1 MLALN
6 LALNPGPKN
15 RRWKANMIWQLD
27 ISVLTLI
34 VICAFATIMVK
45 DLLSAAIIFGA
56 YSFLMCLLWTEMGAV
71 DVAFTEASVG
81 AGVSTVLFIAAVH
94 QTSRNVKPR
103 KSGRR
108 LSKAVALVAA
118 LLTGL
123 VLIIAEADFP
133 DFASPFSPAS
143 LHVSPYYIMQTLH
156 DTAVPNI
163 VSSVLADYRG
173 FDTMFETAVIFTAG
187 LAVIAILRRFKKNAQ
202 PYPTEPHI
210 ISEGYPDTI
219 IRFVTRQLVPFIQLF
234 ALYVVAHG
242 HYSPGGGFQGGVIL
256 GASFILL
263 AISYDSRMIIGI
275 MSERSNILLGNIGV
289 LLYAGIGF
297 LCLLLGA
304 NFLDYSMLSKVLPA
318 TDKIMARSHGILGIE
333 ISVAIAVMA
342 IVVSI
347 YLNIVS
353 LGKYDRGE

>member
-1 MLALN
+1 
-6 LALNPGPKN
+6 
-15 RRWKANMIWQLD
+15 MIWQLD
-27 ISVLTLI
+27 ICVLSLI
-34 VICAFATIMVK
+34 VLCAFATIMVK

-81 AGVSTVLFIAAVH
+81 AGVSTVLFFAAVF
-94 QTSRNVKPR
+94 QTTRRVGIR
-103 KSGRR
+103 KSGRM
-108 LSKAVALVAA
+108 LSKAVAMVAA

-123 VLIIAEADFP
+123 LLLIAEADFP
-133 DFASPFSPAS
+133 NFGDAFTPAS
-143 LHVSPYYIMQTLH
+143 LHVSPYYITQTLH
-156 DTAVPNI
+156 DTNVPNM
-163 VSSVLADYRG
+163 VTSVLADYRG

-187 LAVIAILRRFKKNAQ
+187 LAVIAILRRLKKDTPFLPPE
-202 PYPTEPHI
+202 PYT

-219 IRFVTRQLVPFIQLF
+219 IRFVARQLVPFIQLF

-242 HYSPGGGFQGGVIL
+242 HHSPGGGFQGGVIL

-263 AISYDSRMIIGI
+263 AISYDFKVVLGI
-275 MSERSNILLGNIGV
+275 MNERWNILLGNIGV
-289 LLYAGIGF
+289 LIYAGIGF
-297 LCLLLGA
+297 LCLILGA

-318 TDKIMARSHGILGIE
+318 TDKVMARSHGMLGIE
-333 ISVAIAVMA
+333 TGVAIAVMA

-353 LGKYDRGE
+353 HGKYDKGL

>member
-1 MLALN
+1 
-6 LALNPGPKN
+6 
-15 RRWKANMIWQLD
+15 MIWQLD
-27 ISVLTLI
+27 FCILTLI

-81 AGVSTVLFIAAVH
+81 AGVSTVLFFAAVY
-94 QTSRNVKPR
+94 QTSRVVKPR
-103 KSGRR
+103 RSGRW
-108 LSKAVALVAA
+108 LAKAIALMAT
-118 LLTGL
+118 LLIGL
-123 VLIIAEADFP
+123 VLLIAEADFP
-133 DFASPFSPAS
+133 GFGDAFTPAS
-143 LHVSPYYIMQTLH
+143 LHVSPYYITQTLH
-156 DTAVPNI
+156 DTNVPNM
-163 VSSVLADYRG
+163 VTSVLADYRG

-187 LAVIAILRRFKKNAQ
+187 LAVIAILRRLQKDMPFVPPE
-202 PYPTEPHI
+202 PYI

-219 IRFVTRQLVPFIQLF
+219 IRFIARQLVPFIQLF

-242 HYSPGGGFQGGVIL
+242 HHSPGGGFQGGVIL

-263 AISYDSRMIIGI
+263 AISYDFKLVLGI
-275 MSERSNILLGNIGV
+275 MNERWNVLLGNVGV
-289 LLYAGIGF
+289 LIYAGIGF

-318 TDKIMARSHGILGIE
+318 TDKIMARSHGMLGIE
-333 ISVAIAVMA
+333 IGVAIAVMA
-342 IVVSI
+342 IVISI

-353 LGKYDRGE
+353 RGKYDKGL

>member
-1 MLALN
+1 
-6 LALNPGPKN
+6 
-15 RRWKANMIWQLD
+15 MIWQLD
-27 ISVLTLI
+27 FCVLTLI

-81 AGVSTVLFIAAVH
+81 AGVSTVLFFAAVY
-94 QTSRNVKPR
+94 QTTRRVGVR
-103 KSGRR
+103 KSGRT
-108 LSKAVALVAA
+108 LSKVIALMAT

-123 VLIIAEADFP
+123 VLVIAEADFP
-133 DFASPFSPAS
+133 GFADPSSPAS
-143 LHVSPYYIMQTLH
+143 LHVSPYYITQTLH
-156 DTAVPNI
+156 DTNVPNM
-163 VSSVLADYRG
+163 VTSVLADYRG

-187 LAVIAILRRFKKNAQ
+187 LAVIAILRSLKKDTPFA
-202 PYPTEPHI
+202 PPESYI

-219 IRFVTRQLVPFIQLF
+219 IRFVARQLVPFIQLF

-242 HYSPGGGFQGGVIL
+242 HHSPGGGFQGGVIL

-263 AISYDSRMIIGI
+263 AISYDFKVVLGI
-275 MSERSNILLGNIGV
+275 MSERWNVLLGNLGV
-289 LLYAGIGF
+289 LIYAGIGF

-318 TDKIMARSHGILGIE
+318 TDKIMARSHGMLGIE
-333 ISVAIAVMA
+333 IGVAVAVMA

-347 YLNIVS
+347 YFNIVS
-353 LGKYDRGE
+353 GGKYDKGL

>member
-1 MLALN
+1 
-6 LALNPGPKN
+6 
-15 RRWKANMIWQLD
+15 MIWQLD
-27 ISVLTLI
+27 ISILTLI
-34 VICAFATIMVK
+34 VICAFATIMVR

-81 AGVSTVLFIAAVH
+81 AGVSTVLFFAAVY
-94 QTSRNVKPR
+94 QTTRRVGIR

-108 LSKAVALVAA
+108 LSKAFALVAT

-123 VLIIAEADFP
+123 VLLVAEADFP
-133 DFASPFSPAS
+133 NFADPSSPAS
-143 LHVSPYYIMQTLH
+143 LHLSPYYITQTLH
-156 DTAVPNI
+156 DTNVPNM
-163 VSSVLADYRG
+163 VTSVLADYRG

-187 LAVIAILRRFKKNAQ
+187 LAVIAILRRLKKKVPFAPPE
-202 PYPTEPHI
+202 PYV

-219 IRFVTRQLVPFIQLF
+219 IRFIARQLVPFIQLF

-242 HYSPGGGFQGGVIL
+242 HHSPGGGFQGGVIL

-263 AISYDSRMIIGI
+263 AISYDFKVVLEI
-275 MSERSNILLGNIGV
+275 MNERWNILLGNIGV
-289 LLYAGIGF
+289 LIYAGIGF

-318 TDKIMARSHGILGIE
+318 TDRIMARSHGMLGIE
-333 ISVAIAVMA
+333 IGVAVAVMA

-353 LGKYDRGE
+353 HGKYDKGL

>member
-1 MLALN
+1 
-6 LALNPGPKN
+6 
-15 RRWKANMIWQLD
+15 MIWQLD
-27 ISVLTLI
+27 ICILSLI
-34 VICAFATIMVK
+34 VLCAFATIMVK

-81 AGVSTVLFIAAVH
+81 AGVSTVLFFAAVF
-94 QTSRNVKPR
+94 QTSRRVKPR
-103 KSGRR
+103 KSGRI
-108 LSKAVALVAA
+108 LSKVFALVAT

-123 VLIIAEADFP
+123 VLFVAEADFP
-133 DFASPFSPAS
+133 GFADTLTPAS
-143 LHVSPYYIMQTLH
+143 LHVSPYYITQTLH
-156 DTAVPNI
+156 DTNVPNI
-163 VSSVLADYRG
+163 VTSVLADYRG

-187 LAVIAILRRFKKNAQ
+187 LAVIAILRRLKSNNYSTPPE
-202 PYPTEPHI
+202 PYT

-242 HYSPGGGFQGGVIL
+242 HHSPGGGFQGGVIL

-263 AISYDSRMIIGI
+263 AISYDFKIVLGI
-275 MSERSNILLGNIGV
+275 MGERWNVLLGNIGV
-289 LLYAGIGF
+289 LIYAGIGF

-318 TDKIMARSHGILGIE
+318 TDKIMARSHGMLGIE
-333 ISVAIAVMA
+333 IGVAIAVMA
-342 IVVSI
+342 IVISI

-353 LGKYDRGE
+353 RGKYDKGL

>member
-1 MLALN
+1 
-6 LALNPGPKN
+6 
-15 RRWKANMIWQLD
+15 MIWQLD
-27 ISVLTLI
+27 LSVLTLI

-81 AGVSTVLFIAAVH
+81 AGVSTVLFFAAVY
-94 QTSRNVKPR
+94 QTTRRVGVR
-103 KSGRR
+103 KSGRM

-133 DFASPFSPAS
+133 GFGDLFTPAS
-143 LHVSPYYIMQTLH
+143 LHVSPYYITQTLH
-156 DTAVPNI
+156 DTNVPNM
-163 VSSVLADYRG
+163 VTAVLADYRG

-187 LAVIAILRRFKKNAQ
+187 LAVIAILRRFKQ
-202 PYPTEPHI
+202 EDRCDLPEPYV
-210 ISEGYPDTI
+210 ISAGYPDTI
-219 IRFVTRQLVPFIQLF
+219 IRFVARQLVPFIQLF

-242 HYSPGGGFQGGVIL
+242 HHSPGGGFQGGVIL

-263 AISYDSRMIIGI
+263 AISYDFKIVLGI
-275 MSERSNILLGNIGV
+275 MSEKWNVLLGNIGV
-289 LLYAGIGF
+289 LIYAGIGF

-318 TDKIMARSHGILGIE
+318 TDKIMARSHGMLGIE
-333 ISVAIAVMA
+333 IGVAIAVMA
-342 IVVSI
+342 IVISI

-353 LGKYDRGE
+353 HGKYDKGL

>member
-1 MLALN
+1 
-6 LALNPGPKN
+6 
-15 RRWKANMIWQLD
+15 MIWQLD
-27 ISVLTLI
+27 LSILSLI
-34 VICAFATIMVK
+34 VVCAFATIMVK

-94 QTSRNVKPR
+94 QTSRKVKPR
-103 KSGRR
+103 KSGRW
-108 LSKAVALVAA
+108 LSKIIALAAA

-123 VLIIAEADFP
+123 VLLIAEADFP
-133 DFASPFSPAS
+133 GFGDLFTPAS
-143 LHVSPYYIMQTLH
+143 LHLSPYYITQTLH
-156 DTAVPNI
+156 DTNVPNM
-163 VSSVLADYRG
+163 VTSVLADYRG

-187 LAVIAILRRFKKNAQ
+187 LAVIAILRRFKKDDRCELPE
-202 PYPTEPHI
+202 PYV
-210 ISEGYPDTI
+210 ISAGYPDTI
-219 IRFVTRQLVPFIQLF
+219 IRFVARQLVPFIQLF

-242 HYSPGGGFQGGVIL
+242 HHSPGGGFQGGVIL

-263 AISYDSRMIIGI
+263 ALCYDTRMIIGR
-275 MSERSNILLGNIGV
+275 MSERWNVLLGNIGV
-289 LLYAGIGF
+289 LIYAGIGF

-318 TDKIMARSHGILGIE
+318 TDKIMARSHGMLGIE
-333 ISVAIAVMA
+333 IGVAIAVMA

-347 YLNIVS
+347 YINIIS
-353 LGKYDRGE
+353 HGKYDNT

>member
-1 MLALN
+1 
-6 LALNPGPKN
+6 
-15 RRWKANMIWQLD
+15 MIWQLD
-27 ISVLTLI
+27 LSVLTLI

-81 AGVSTVLFIAAVH
+81 AGASTVLFFAAVY
-94 QTSRNVKPR
+94 QTTRRVGIR
-103 KSGRR
+103 KSGRM
-108 LSKAVALVAA
+108 LSKAIGLAAA

-123 VLIIAEADFP
+123 LLIIAEADFP
-133 DFASPFSPAS
+133 SFGDLFTPAS
-143 LHVSPYYIMQTLH
+143 LHVSPYYITQTLH
-156 DTAVPNI
+156 DTNVPNM
-163 VSSVLADYRG
+163 VTSVLADYRG

-187 LAVIAILRRFKKNAQ
+187 LAVIAILRRLKKEDRCDIPG
-202 PYPTEPHI
+202 PYV

-219 IRFVTRQLVPFIQLF
+219 IRFVARQLVPFIQLF

-242 HYSPGGGFQGGVIL
+242 HHSPGGGFQGGVIL

-263 AISYDSRMIIGI
+263 AISFDFKVVLGI
-275 MSERSNILLGNIGV
+275 MNERWNILLGNIGV
-289 LLYAGIGF
+289 LIYAGIGF

-318 TDKIMARSHGILGIE
+318 TDKIMARSHGMLGIE
-333 ISVAIAVMA
+333 IGVAIAVMA
-342 IVVSI
+342 IVISI

-353 LGKYDRGE
+353 LGKYDKGL

>member
-1 MLALN
+1 
-6 LALNPGPKN
+6 
-15 RRWKANMIWQLD
+15 MIWQLD
-27 ISVLTLI
+27 LSVLTLI

-81 AGVSTVLFIAAVH
+81 AGVSTVLFIAAVY
-94 QTSRNVKPR
+94 QTQRKVKSRKA
-103 KSGRR
+103 GRTIT
-108 LSKAVALVAA
+108 KAVGLVTVLLIGIALV
-118 LLTGL
+118 
-123 VLIIAEADFP
+123 IAEQEFPGFADP
-133 DFASPFSPAS
+133 SSPAS
-143 LHVSPYYIMQTLH
+143 LHVSPYYITQTLH
-156 DTAVPNI
+156 DTAVPNM
-163 VSSVLADYRG
+163 VTSVLADYRG

-187 LAVIAILRRFKKNAQ
+187 LAVIAILRRYKKLD
-202 PYPTEPHI
+202 PRRPSERYV

-219 IRFVTRQLVPFIQLF
+219 IRFIARQLVPFIQLF

-242 HYSPGGGFQGGVIL
+242 HHSPGGGFQGGVIL

-263 AISYDSRMIIGI
+263 AISFDFKTITGI
-275 MSERSNILLGNIGV
+275 MSEKWNVLLGNIGV

-304 NFLDYSMLSKVLPA
+304 NFLDYSILHKILPA
-318 TDKIMARSHGILGIE
+318 TDRVMARSHGMLGIE
-333 ISVAIAVMA
+333 IGVAIAVMA
-342 IVVSI
+342 IVISI

-353 LGKYDRGE
+353 RGKYDKGL

>member
-1 MLALN
+1 
-6 LALNPGPKN
+6 
-15 RRWKANMIWQLD
+15 MIWQLD
-27 ISVLTLI
+27 LCILTLI

-81 AGVSTVLFIAAVH
+81 AGVSTVLFIAAAY
-94 QTSRNVKPR
+94 QTSRMVRPR
-103 KSGRR
+103 KSGRVVA
-108 LSKAVALVAA
+108 KAVGLLAA

-123 VLIIAEADFP
+123 VLVIAEADFP
-133 DFASPFSPAS
+133 RFADQFSPAS
-143 LHVSPYYIMQTLH
+143 LHVSPYYITQTLH
-156 DTAVPNI
+156 DTNVPNM
-163 VSSVLADYRG
+163 VTSVLADYRG
-173 FDTMFETAVIFTAG
+173 YDTMFETAVIFTAG
-187 LAVIAILRRFKKNAQ
+187 LAVIAILRRFKKEGQ
-202 PYPTEPHI
+202 SDLPEPYI

-219 IRFVTRQLVPFIQLF
+219 IRFIARQLAPFIQLF

-242 HYSPGGGFQGGVIL
+242 HHSPGGGFQGGVIL

-263 AISYDSRMIIGI
+263 AISYDFKIVLGI
-275 MSERSNILLGNIGV
+275 MSERWNILLGNIGV

-318 TDKIMARSHGILGIE
+318 TDKIMARSHGMLGIE
-333 ISVAIAVMA
+333 IGVAIAVMA
-342 IVVSI
+342 IVISI

-353 LGKYDRGE
+353 HGKQDKGL

>member
-1 MLALN
+1 
-6 LALNPGPKN
+6 
-15 RRWKANMIWQLD
+15 MIWQLD
-27 ISVLTLI
+27 LSVLTLI

-81 AGVSTVLFIAAVH
+81 AGVSTVLFFAAIY
-94 QTSRNVKPR
+94 QTSRKVTPR
-103 KSGRR
+103 KSGRIIIKIIGV
-108 LSKAVALVAA
+108 LAA

-123 VLIIAEADFP
+123 VLVIAEKDFP
-133 DFASPFSPAS
+133 HFADQFSPAS
-143 LHVSPYYIMQTLH
+143 LHVSPYYITQTLH
-156 DTAVPNI
+156 DTNVPNI
-163 VSSVLADYRG
+163 VTSVLADYRG

-187 LAVIAILRRFKKNAQ
+187 LAVIAILRRYKQ
-202 PYPTEPHI
+202 DDRCELPEPYV
-210 ISEGYPDTI
+210 ISAGYPDTI
-219 IRFVTRQLVPFIQLF
+219 MRFVARQLVPFIQLF

-242 HYSPGGGFQGGVIL
+242 HHSPGGGFQGGVIL

-263 AISYDSRMIIGI
+263 AISYDFKIITGL
-275 MSERSNILLGNIGV
+275 MSEKVNVLLGNIGV
-289 LLYAGIGF
+289 LIYAGIGF

-318 TDKIMARSHGILGIE
+318 TDKVMARSHGMLGIE
-333 ISVAIAVMA
+333 IGVAIAVMA
-342 IVVSI
+342 IVISI

-353 LGKYDRGE
+353 HGKYDKGL